1 MVAEGDLD
9 GVEVLALDVL
19 DDRHLQHGLGVGLAD
34 VGRHAAEPG
43 ALGRAE
49 AALARDDLEPAT
61 AERADGDR
69 LDDAELADAGGELVE
84 RFLVERLARLVRVRP
99 DGLHVELG
107 DAAEQADAVLEV
119 VELGAGGVAFARV
132 LAPLRGGGEQRA
144 ETFAERCFLRRH
156 GGRE

>member
-1 MVAEGDLD
+1 MISNRPL
-9 GVEVLALDVL
+9 
-19 DDRHLQHGLGVGLAD
+19 
-34 VGRHAAEPG
+34 PS
-43 ALGRAE
+43 
-49 AALARDDLEPAT
+49 
-61 AERADGDR
+61 ERTVIGWMMPSW
-69 LDDAELADAGGELVE
+69 LMTGGELVE

-144 ETFAERCFLRRH
+144 EAFAERCFLRRH